1 MTYDY
6 KNPKPPTI
14 GDGRYKSLPI
24 DCVRVSYYD
33 VFGKDET
40 DVKKQDLSFY
50 RVNEFYSSEEFRIT
64 GERYWAKKFGNSN
77 MNKPGMFAV
86 FPEDNK
92 IHDNDNLI
100 EIKFNSSIIRTYS
113 PEKLLKFLDKSF
125 RMITDRDYNLI
136 IIYNNYIKFI
146 HLPYERKTARLING
160 INPLFSN
167 SQFHSNEYISR
178 FLFDYESNDQK
189 FFMPYISEDII
200 NNLSD
205 KDLEFAMSIL
215 EYSNDDR
222 FSSQQQ
228 IESSWQL
235 KKHLNNTGVWYK

>member
-1 MTYDY
+1 MF
-6 KNPKPPTI
+6 
-14 GDGRYKSLPI
+14 
-24 DCVRVSYYD
+24 

-113 PEKLLKFLDKSF
+113 PEKLLKFLDESF
-125 RMITDRDYNLI
+125 MMITNRDYNLI
-136 IIYNNYIKFI
+136 IIYNNYINFI

-160 INPLFSN
+160 IN
-167 SQFHSNEYISR
+167 
-178 FLFDYESNDQK
+178 K
-189 FFMPYISEDII
+189 C
-200 NNLSD
+200 
-205 KDLEFAMSIL
+205 
-215 EYSNDDR
+215 
-222 FSSQQQ
+222 
-228 IESSWQL
+228 IET
-235 KKHLNNTGVWYK
+235 KK